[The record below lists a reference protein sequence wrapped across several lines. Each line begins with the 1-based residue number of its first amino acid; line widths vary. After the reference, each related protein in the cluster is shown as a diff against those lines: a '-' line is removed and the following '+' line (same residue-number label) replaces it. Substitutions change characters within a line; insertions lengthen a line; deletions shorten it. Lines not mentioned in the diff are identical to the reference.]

1 MIKRGIFEFLSAI
14 RVRFNIVEMK
24 GLGGVMDFTGLMNVL
39 EEFDSH
45 SWKGDFLSG
54 DWEIANGGYDL
65 WFEISYLD
73 EVLVR
78 CVDGELS
85 FKNRLNGSVMK
96 ELSDVIT
103 GVYDHLRVDLAD
115 RRKMLEGSFE
125 VGQEFFEKTTGRY
138 FTLSGEGGRSF
149 NIWNIDVFDSNKEFL
164 HRTSVH
170 AGRLAN
176 DILDGV
182 IVPAGEVQKGLDEL
196 IRDSEGKCEA
206 ARGNRGKEVVQDF
219 ER

>member
-1 MIKRGIFEFLSAI
+1 
-14 RVRFNIVEMK
+14 
-24 GLGGVMDFTGLMNVL
+24 MDFTGLKNVL

-45 SWKGDFLSG
+45 SWKGAFRSG

-96 ELSDVIT
+96 DLFDVIT
-103 GVYDHLRVDLAD
+103 GVYDHLRLDPAD
-115 RRKMLEGSFE
+115 RRKMLEASFE
-125 VGQEFFEKTTGRY
+125 VRQEFFEKTTGRY
-138 FTLSGEGGRSF
+138 FTLTGEGGRSF
-149 NIWNIDVFDSNKEFL
+149 NIWNIDVFDSNKEFQY
-164 HRTSVH
+164 RTSVH

-182 IVPAGEVQKGLDEL
+182 IVRADEVKIQPKLDDVICTCEGMNKQNTDSPLLGARDLGLGDRE
-196 IRDSEGKCEA
+196 
-206 ARGNRGKEVVQDF
+206 
-219 ER
+219 